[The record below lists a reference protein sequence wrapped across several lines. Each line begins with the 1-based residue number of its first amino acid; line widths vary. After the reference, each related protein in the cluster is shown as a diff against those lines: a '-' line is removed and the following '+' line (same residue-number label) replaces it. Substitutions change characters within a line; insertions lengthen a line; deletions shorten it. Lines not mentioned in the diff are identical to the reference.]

1 MNLMVKDKNKI
12 RFSIL
17 YLSAALLMSGNSAQA
32 QLFQSG
38 HVEAELISENST
50 IAPGEPFWVAL
61 KLRMDDD
68 WHINWSNPG
77 DFGLAPT
84 ITWQLPDGF
93 ETGEIQWPIPERLIF
108 PPFVGYGYEGETIL
122 PVKINTPK
130 TIQPGTKI
138 RLEAAA
144 DWVVCG
150 EVCFPGGAKLALEL
164 NVSKNTSLLD
174 ENWAVLFENFRNSA
188 PKAESSYIVS
198 STLTEKSLII
208 SVAVNSS
215 RNMRIDSLI
224 FYPEFNGLIKN
235 AASQKLSKE
244 SSGYLLEIERDPMG
258 VAPPKR
264 LKGILVLLNKIETG
278 ASRENIK
285 INVNLDKI

>member
-1 MNLMVKDKNKI
+1 MKLLVQNKNNI

-17 YLSAALLMSGNSAQA
+17 CLLSVQLISGNSIQA

-38 HVEAELISENST
+38 HVEAELISENSFVV
-50 IAPGEPFWVAL
+50 PGEPFWVAL
-61 KLRMDDD
+61 KLKMDDD

-84 ITWQLPDGF
+84 IAWQLPDGF
-93 ETGEIQWPIPERLIF
+93 EAGEIQWPIPERLLF

-122 PVKINTPK
+122 PVEIKPPNNIK
-130 TIQPGTKI
+130 PGTELILK
-138 RLEAAA
+138 AAA
-144 DWVVCG
+144 EWVVCG
-150 EVCFPGGAKLALEL
+150 EVCFPGGAKLALWL
-164 NVSKNTSLLD
+164 NVTKSRSLPD
-174 ENWAVLFENFRNSA
+174 KNWAALFENFRKAA
-188 PKAESSYIVS
+188 PKADSSYTVS
-198 STLTEKSLII
+198 SKLTEKSLFI

-215 RNMRIDSLI
+215 QNKRIDSLI

-244 SSGYLLEIERDPMG
+244 GSGYLLEIERDPMG
-258 VAPPKR
+258 VAPPER
-264 LKGILVLLNKIETG
+264 LKGILVLLNRIENG
-278 ASRENIK
+278 ALRENIK